1 MTAVLEIPTSSEQ
14 RLASQS
20 IVDMDHILRDLKGK
34 KTVMIEVKS
43 DEGHSIK
50 VPVKVFKLLLDILS
64 QMAKGNAISIVPS
77 EAELSTQ
84 QAADMLNVS
93 RPFLV
98 KMLKQEKIPF
108 KQVGRHRRILLEDL
122 LAYMKHQDQVREK
135 ALQALADQAQ
145 ELDMGY

>member
-98 KMLKQEKIPF
+98 KLLKEEKIPY

-122 LAYMKHQDQVREK
+122 LAYMKKQDQVREK

>member
-34 KTVMIEVKS
+34 KTVLIEVKS

-50 VPVKVFKLLLDILS
+50 VPVKVFKMLLDILS

-98 KMLKQEKIPF
+98 KLLKEEKIPF
-108 KQVGRHRRILLEDL
+108 KEVGRHRRILLEDL
-122 LAYMKHQDQVREK
+122 LAYMKKQDQVREK

>member
-20 IVDMDHILRDLKGK
+20 IVDMDLILRDLKGK
-34 KTVMIEVKS
+34 KTVLIEVKS

-50 VPVKVFKLLLDILS
+50 VPVKVFRLLLDILS

-98 KMLKQEKIPF
+98 KLLKEEKIPY

-122 LAYMKHQDQVREK
+122 LAYMKKQDQVREK